1 VTKARK
7 NPVILDAMHKSPLF
21 YPEVVLRAG
30 ILHGLYS
37 KTGPIGKARNQEV
50 ATHVQPLRGPAKAA
64 LVSSIAKK
72 RATFLKG
79 TSLAI

>member
-1 VTKARK
+1 VAYSGKKTSRPSNFAYQLK
-7 NPVILDAMHKSPLF
+7 N
-21 YPEVVLRAG
+21 
-30 ILHGLYS
+30 GLYS

-64 LVSSIAKK
+64 LVSGIAKK

-79 TSLAI
+79 TGLVIYQPF